1 MEADWEM
8 ELGGG
13 APVID
18 ACWAGFVDLRV
29 FPERVAEMDETRL
42 LPGLAEALV
51 RLNVPRSPVWT
62 AKCDVWVVEEPVDLY
77 ELDAEPE
84 SAAHAVACYID
95 LLPRGGGQWS
105 GPESAA
111 AACKEAVARL
121 RVLPLRGCRV
131 DLVVRQ
137 AQIAPER
144 DGLGITAYVTAC
156 AAGEAEARK
165 RLGTAVAAVAD
176 TLAPAAP
183 PAVSDSPLQ

>member
-18 ACWAGFVDLRV
+18 ACWAGYVDLRA
-29 FPERVAEMDETRL
+29 FPERVAEIDETRL

-51 RLNVPRSPVWT
+51 RLNAVRSPMWT
-62 AKCDVWVVEEPVDLY
+62 AKCDVWVVEEQVDLY

-84 SAAHAVACYID
+84 SAAHAMACYID
-95 LLPRGGGQWS
+95 LLPRGDGQWS
-105 GPESAA
+105 GPERAA
-111 AACKEAVARL
+111 AACRELAARL
-121 RVLPLRGCRV
+121 QGVPLRGCRV

-137 AQIAPER
+137 TQIAPER

-156 AAGEAEARK
+156 AAGKAEARE
-165 RLGTAVAAVAD
+165 RLSTTVAAVAD
-176 TLAPAAP
+176 TLAPSDP
-183 PAVSDSPLQ
+183 PTVSESPLQ